1 VRVQVGELSLRA
13 ARDLLRTYWVW
24 DYDGDALELRMF
36 RHGEGSGSRGPAN
49 CRRVPR

>member
-1 VRVQVGELSLRA
+1 LRA

-36 RHGEGSGSRGPAN
+36 RHGEGSGSRGAGELQTGAEVMFKDP
-49 CRRVPR
+49 